1 MSLSLTLSHDK
12 YCKYDGKR
20 YRVDYDA
27 LQEEKRLLILK
38 AVEDLIDVET
48 NLTLL
53 EEIAAIE
60 AIAGTKKSD
69 LLYSDFLEVLRLK
82 RIINRS

>member
-1 MSLSLTLSHDK
+1 MSLSLTLSRDK

-38 AVEDLIDVET
+38 AVEDLIEVET

-53 EEIAAIE
+53 EEIEEIE
-60 AIAGTKKSD
+60 TTKKSD
-69 LLYSDFLEVLRLK
+69 LLYSDFLKVLRLK